1 MKIAILNQPQD
12 PMAAGEEQ
20 RGSVA
25 IVNWELAK
33 RLARRHQVVIYA
45 PRGDG
50 RALRE
55 SWGGIE
61 IRRIR
66 FAAKPLHKAVQLVWG
81 RLGAKV
87 PYAFSGLYYRKYYSQ
102 VARDLHEHPVD
113 VIHVPVQFQFAGLFK
128 RWAPQAKFVSHMHQD
143 EMAQLDEAYLRR
155 HMRDVDSVVTVSE
168 FVSERARARFP
179 ELASRIHTIGNG
191 VDVERFRPA
200 AGLHASVRPS
210 RLLFVGRIA
219 PDKGLHLLMEAF
231 NSVAPEF
238 PDLRLEIV
246 GKPGMMPMDVL
257 AVLLRED
264 PALESVRKFYGRS
277 LLGWLRKEVFGQRH
291 SYVEY
296 LRGQLNAAVAAR
308 VNFRGTVSLADLV
321 RAYQRSD
328 LLVLP
333 SVWQESYG
341 LPVAEAM
348 ASGLAVLASDCGG
361 VPELVD
367 DGSSGR
373 LVPRLDVGE
382 LTRALRAML
391 TDAARLREMGKAG
404 RARAE
409 RLLTWDRSAE
419 RLERVYLGVAAE
431 APDISS
437 HRAAGRY

>member
-1 MKIAILNQPQD
+1 M
-12 PMAAGEEQ
+12 
-20 RGSVA
+20 
-25 IVNWELAK
+25 
-33 RLARRHQVVIYA
+33 
-45 PRGDG
+45 
-50 RALRE
+50 
-55 SWGGIE
+55 
-61 IRRIR
+61 
-66 FAAKPLHKAVQLVWG
+66 
-81 RLGAKV
+81 
-87 PYAFSGLYYRKYYSQ
+87 
-102 VARDLHEHPVD
+102 
-113 VIHVPVQFQFAGLFK
+113 
-128 RWAPQAKFVSHMHQD
+128 
-143 EMAQLDEAYLRR
+143 
-155 HMRDVDSVVTVSE
+155 
-168 FVSERARARFP
+168 
-179 ELASRIHTIGNG
+179 
-191 VDVERFRPA
+191 
-200 AGLHASVRPS
+200 
-210 RLLFVGRIA
+210 
-219 PDKGLHLLMEAF
+219 
-231 NSVAPEF
+231 
-238 PDLRLEIV
+238 
-246 GKPGMMPMDVL
+246 
-257 AVLLRED
+257 
-264 PALESVRKFYGRS
+264 
-277 LLGWLRKEVFGQRH
+277 
-291 SYVEY
+291 
-296 LRGQLNAAVAAR
+296 RGQLNAAVAAR

-367 DGSSGR
+367 AGASGR